1 MIPPNELLVFVFAA
15 LGLVLT
21 PGPNMLYLISRT
33 LCQGR
38 MAGLI
43 SLAGVVSGFVFHIV
57 AVSFGLTAVFMAVP
71 LAYDVLKY
79 LGAAYLLWMAWQAVR
94 PGAGTLFE
102 AKDLPPDS
110 PVKLFQMGFLTNVL
124 NPKVAVF
131 YLSLFPQ
138 FTSPEYGS
146 LLTQNFILGAT
157 QVCVSASVN
166 LAIVLSAARVA
177 AWFKNRPLWAQ
188 AQRYV
193 MGSILAGLALRLAIS
208 ERK

>member
-1 MIPPNELLVFVFAA
+1 MIPFNELLIFVLAA

-21 PGPNMLYLISRT
+21 PGPNMIYLVSRS

-38 MAGLI
+38 KAGLI
-43 SLAGVVSGFVFHIV
+43 SLAGVVVGFVFHIV

-71 LAYDVLKY
+71 LAYDALKF

-94 PGAGTLFE
+94 PGATTLFE
-102 AKDLPPDS
+102 TKELSVDS
-110 PVKLFQMGFLTNVL
+110 PAKLFRMGFLTNVL

-131 YLSLFPQ
+131 YMSLFPQ
-138 FTSPEYGS
+138 FTSPEHGS
-146 LLTQNFILGAT
+146 LLMQNFTLGIT
-157 QVCVSASVN
+157 QVMVSASVN
-166 LAIVLSAARVA
+166 IVIVLSASRISE
-177 AWFKNRPLWAQ
+177 WFKTRPVWAQ

-193 MGSILAGLALRLAIS
+193 MGSILAGLALRLAFS

>member
-1 MIPPNELLVFVFAA
+1 MIPLNELLIFVLAA

-21 PGPNMLYLISRT
+21 PGPNMIYLVSRS

-38 MAGLI
+38 KAGLI
-43 SLAGVVSGFVFHIV
+43 SLAGVVVGFVFHIV

-71 LAYDVLKY
+71 LAYDALKF
-79 LGAAYLLWMAWQAVR
+79 LGAGYLLWMAWQAVR
-94 PGAGTLFE
+94 PGAAMLFE
-102 AKDLPPDS
+102 TKELSVDS
-110 PVKLFQMGFLTNVL
+110 PLKLFRMGFLTNVL

-131 YLSLFPQ
+131 YMSLFPQ

-146 LLTQNFILGAT
+146 LLTQNFTLGIT
-157 QVCVSASVN
+157 QVTVSASVN
-166 LAIVLSAARVA
+166 IVIVLSASRISE
-177 AWFKNRPLWAQ
+177 WFKMRPVWAQ

-193 MGSILAGLALRLAIS
+193 MGSILAGLALRLAFS